1 MIDIHSHILQGV
13 DDGSKNMEE
22 SIVMAKQYVDN
33 GIHKV
38 IATPH
43 YIEDANSKTAD
54 ENKRVVVE
62 LNNALRAKKIDLE
75 IYLGNEIYIS
85 PDILQNLS
93 SRRVATL
100 NDSRYVLIESAMLDI
115 PVNIDNII
123 YELCLKGYIPII
135 AHPERNLK
143 VQENPNILFG
153 LIMSGA
159 LTQINLSSL
168 EGRYGKESKETA
180 ELLLSHKMVHFVGTD
195 AHSPRT
201 RSPKVKRSLEILR
214 RIVDKDEFDRF
225 IKNGEAVLANKNVS
239 VEEPIKYEENKSL
252 FNFLRRKISLF

>member
-1 MIDIHSHILQGV
+1 MIDIHSHILPGV
-13 DDGSKNMEE
+13 DDGSRSMEE
-22 SIVMAKQYVDN
+22 SIVMAKQYVED

-43 YIEDANSKTAD
+43 YIDDGDSKIAN
-54 ENKRVVVE
+54 ENKQILDV
-62 LNNALRAKKIDLE
+62 LNNALKAKKIDLE

-85 PDILQNLS
+85 PDILEDLRS
-93 SRRVATL
+93 GKVSTL
-100 NDSRYVLIESAMLDI
+100 NNSRYVLIESAMLDI

-159 LTQINLSSL
+159 LTQINLPSL

-214 RIVDKDEFDRF
+214 SIVDKDEFDRLT
-225 IKNGEAVLANKNVS
+225 KTGEAVLANNNIS
-239 VEEPIKYEENKSL
+239 VEEPIKYEENKSF